1 MKQTMSRPDGI
12 TLLSMLFWV
21 LAILAIIGGI
31 FMLGAKNAIIDI
43 MEEEGDVSQSVIDF
57 VDSILIVIG
66 LIAFIIGI
74 LYLITG
80 WGLWTLKPW
89 ARIIAIVLAIISLF
103 NFPVGTIIGII
114 ILWYLFK
121 PEIKEVF
128 QKQIEEKPS

>member
-43 MEEEGDVSQSVIDF
+43 MEEEGDVLQSVIDF

-80 WGLWTLKPW
+80 WGLWALKPW

>member
-1 MKQTMSRPDGI
+1 MSRPDGI